1 MTHSRYLISSWSSS
15 YKCYQNHIEQL
26 ATTVCVLRTHVQAVI
41 ARHGLS
47 HSMYVTLNKIKQPNN
62 STKDYTEGWPK
73 ETLYNYSVL
82 IHSRYDAVTGEQLQH
97 SWRYLLLIWSQTAS
111 KLCFLGDWNGIVCA
125 MRELHFL
132 PPPPWN
138 EGCVCPVVT
147 TCSLTF
153 DGTFSLERQHCFSR
167 EKTTRLSW
175 WKKESPPLPQ
185 KNLEQKSE
193 WRSRQQTCRGGRKYP
208 QEAHKSRVV
217 SRKGR
222 GRKEGGRAGEKMSRQ
237 CPLCICWVSRRAF
250 VMLYADPL
258 PKAAAGLRV
267 QLFCYSLS
275 PLFLS
280 LSLFCDF
287 FVFLFFICDCRVDY
301 YPQAADY
308 RQSDDKIKVN

>member
-1 MTHSRYLISSWSSS
+1 M
-15 YKCYQNHIEQL
+15 
-26 ATTVCVLRTHVQAVI
+26 
-41 ARHGLS
+41 
-47 HSMYVTLNKIKQPNN
+47 
-62 STKDYTEGWPK
+62 
-73 ETLYNYSVL
+73 
-82 IHSRYDAVTGEQLQH
+82 
-97 SWRYLLLIWSQTAS
+97 LLLVNNFNTAGDICFLFGAKQLPNFVFWETETAS
-111 KLCFLGDWNGIVCA
+111 FVQWENFI
-125 MRELHFL
+125 
-132 PPPPWN
+132 
-138 EGCVCPVVT
+138 
-147 TCSLTF
+147 
-153 DGTFSLERQHCFSR
+153 FSL
-167 EKTTRLSW
+167 RLPGMKDVFAPW
-175 WKKESPPLPQ
+175 WPPVPWLLMALSALSVNTVSAGKKQLGWAGGRRRAPPLPQ